1 MKDNNTMRNMF
12 SKIFPILLT
21 LAMVISAMP
30 STIVSAE
37 TKTAGSLS
45 YVDDGINEPYWV
57 DRNGNVVVVPL
68 QIILEKSEYEYTGK
82 PIKPKISYMV
92 GTGRDKVSSPR
103 YDGYHY
109 GTEWF
114 NVTYKNNVNVGTGTV
129 CVSDKGNNITI
140 TQDFTIKPSSDK
152 TLLQQPLANY
162 KVKIKKFSK
171 ATESFIVEWN
181 NLNFKNVAYQVQY
194 ATNKKMKGAKNL
206 RFKNYSATSTLI
218 QSLKKNKTYYV
229 RVRAYTTK
237 GKKQSTKWSPVKKV
251 KTLKKA
257 KYYDYPYPVNT
268 VVNEGNVIYW
278 FHVSKWA
285 YYYGPVW
292 SRGKYITDKK
302 EKQLIKLFQKQN
314 NGYDGPIS
322 NGDVFKIKKDK
333 NDKTLYGTFMCL
345 SKDNYYKMFKKHLK
359 VAKKKYTKYNPY
371 LWGKLSK

>member
-1 MKDNNTMRNMF
+1 MKDNTMHN
-12 SKIFPILLT
+12 IFDKILLLLLI
-21 LAMVISAMP
+21 LATAVSSMP
-30 STIVSAE
+30 PTSVSAE
-37 TKTAGSLS
+37 TTTAGSLR
-45 YVDDGINEPYWV
+45 YVEDGIHAPYWE
-57 DRNGNVVVVPL
+57 DGNGNVVVVPT
-68 QIILEKSEYEYTGK
+68 QIILEKSEFEYTGN
-82 PIKPKISYMV
+82 PITPKIKYIV
-92 GTGRDKVSSPR
+92 GTCRDNVSGLSNALAN
-103 YDGYHY
+103 YKKS
-109 GTEWF
+109 WF
-114 NVTYKNNVNVGTGTV
+114 NITYENNINVGTATIY
-129 CVSDKGNNITI
+129 VSDKGNNITI
-140 TQDFTIKPSSDK
+140 KQDFTIVPSSDE

-162 KVKIKKFSK
+162 QVKIKKFSK

-206 RFKNYSATSTLI
+206 RFKHYSATSTLI

-237 GKKQSTKWSPVKKV
+237 GKKQSTEWSPVKKV

-302 EKQLIKLFQKQN
+302 EKQLTKLFQKQN

-333 NDKTLYGTFMCL
+333 NDKTLYGTFNCL
-345 SKDNYYKMFKKHLK
+345 SKNNYYNMFKKHLK